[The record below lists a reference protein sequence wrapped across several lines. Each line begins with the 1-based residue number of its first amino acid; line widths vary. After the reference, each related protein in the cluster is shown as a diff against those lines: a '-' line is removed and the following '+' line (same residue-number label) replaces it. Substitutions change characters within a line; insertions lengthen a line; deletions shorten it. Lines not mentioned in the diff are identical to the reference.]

1 MVIVIRFVNKDGQII
16 ERFLA
21 LAHVKK
27 TTSVCLKEAIDS
39 VFAKFKLPL
48 SRLRGQGYD
57 GASNM
62 RGECNGLKALILKEN
77 PSAWADMIRKI
88 EHDRLV
94 EMIENGEIGT
104 GRGQNQETSLKR
116 PGDTRWGSHYVTV
129 IRLANMWQSVTE
141 IENVKESLR
150 SFREF
155 GWDTFLQEVN
165 DFCGANDISIT
176 NMDDDAPKR
185 ISKRNGSNI
194 KNYHHYRVGIFFQ
207 VVDLLTQEMEN
218 RFSEA
223 STDLLSCMA
232 CLDQKNDFAAFNV
245 HKLVHLATL
254 YPKDFTS
261 TQHTELFKQL
271 ETFVDVVRR
280 DARLNG
286 IEDLASLSQK
296 IIETTKDK
304 VFPLVYRLIELVLI
318 LPVATASVEKV
329 SLAMK
334 FVKTDLRNKMGD
346 EWLNDSLFSSEFSFP
361 FRR

>member
-77 PSAWADMIRKI
+77 PSAW
-88 EHDRLV
+88 
-94 EMIENGEIGT
+94 
-104 GRGQNQETSLKR
+104 
-116 PGDTRWGSHYVTV
+116 YVHCFAHQ
-129 IRLANMWQSVTE
+129 LQL

-165 DFCGANDISIT
+165 DLCGANDISIT

-194 KNYHHYRVGIFFQ
+194 KNYHHKIVGIFFQ

-245 HKLVHLATL
+245 
-254 YPKDFTS
+254 S
-261 TQHTELFKQL
+261 
-271 ETFVDVVRR
+271 
-280 DARLNG
+280 
-286 IEDLASLSQK
+286 
-296 IIETTKDK
+296 
-304 VFPLVYRLIELVLI
+304 
-318 LPVATASVEKV
+318 
-329 SLAMK
+329 
-334 FVKTDLRNKMGD
+334 
-346 EWLNDSLFSSEFSFP
+346 
-361 FRR
+361 